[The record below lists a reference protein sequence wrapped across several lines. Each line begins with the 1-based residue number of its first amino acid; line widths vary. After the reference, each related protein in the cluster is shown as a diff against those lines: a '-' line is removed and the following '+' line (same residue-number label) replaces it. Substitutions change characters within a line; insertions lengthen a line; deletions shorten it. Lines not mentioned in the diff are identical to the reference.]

1 MDTETKEPS
10 RAIGLLAKA
19 ISQTGVSVI
28 ALLALLVA
36 AILNADLWIQFGV
49 ASAFVALNLLITSR
63 VNRLITEPFGSPE
76 EQELVTLATHEVS
89 DKERKVALLAKYWPA
104 GALVLGIISVVL
116 SAGEQFNL
124 VSALT
129 VFAACLLLTNSKV
142 LSLVIPFGFS
152 RTMRL
157 AFTSGVV
164 IRNRAAFEKLAKVN
178 LLLFTKGGVLTELP
192 KGVNS
197 VRLSTKTSFK
207 DESKLLALAASVES
221 LSEHAFAK
229 AITRSAENS
238 NLRITKPKEFRE
250 FPGFGVEGLVS
261 GKRVLV
267 GSTALLLQRNIRME
281 VQEIIYADES
291 TKSGYSIVCVV
302 VDGVLEGILRLTDVV
317 KESSADA
324 VYLVARERIRVGI
337 ITGDSAGT
345 AQQKA
350 EQLNIS
356 EVYGELSPDLKAMFV
371 SSRQAKGALVGA
383 IANPDT
389 DNAVLDQADVSIA
402 LGEHGSDTA
411 DVSISGDDPETA
423 ALAVALSA
431 RLRKKSSQ
439 SIAIGLGYSLV
450 SLGAF
455 VAIVSPLQV
464 VTAPLITAMLGSLSL
479 IVVTMNTYS
488 LRKLK

>member
-10 RAIGLLAKA
+10 RAISLLAKV

-36 AILNADLWIQFGV
+36 AIFTSDLWIQFGI
-49 ASAFVALNLLITSR
+49 ALAFVALNFLITAR
-63 VNRLITEPFGSPE
+63 VNRFITEPFGSPE
-76 EQELVTLATHEVS
+76 EQELVTLAS
-89 DKERKVALLAKYWPA
+89 SQPSAKEKRVALLAKYWPA
-104 GALVLGIISVVL
+104 VTLVFALVAVVL
-116 SAGEQFNL
+116 SAGGQFNL

-129 VFAACLLLTNSKV
+129 VFASCLLLTSSHA
-142 LSLVIPFGFS
+142 LALVVPFGFS
-152 RTMRL
+152 RTIRL
-157 AFTSGVV
+157 AFQSGAV
-164 IRNRAAFEKLAKVN
+164 IRSRAAFEKLAKVN

-250 FPGFGVEGLVS
+250 FPGFGVEGVVS

-281 VQEIIYADES
+281 VQELIYADES

-302 VDGVLEGILRLTDVV
+302 VDGVLEGILRFTDVV
-317 KESSADA
+317 KESSVDA
-324 VYLVARERIRVGI
+324 VYLVAKERIRVGL

-345 AQQKA
+345 AQHKA

-356 EVYGELSPDLKAMFV
+356 EVYGELSPELKAMFV
-371 SSRQAKGALVGA
+371 STQQSKGALVGV
-383 IANPDT
+383 IANPET
-389 DNAVLDQADVSIA
+389 DSSLLGQADVSVA
-402 LGEHGSDTA
+402 LGTSGSDRA
-411 DVSISGDDPETA
+411 DVSVASDDPEKA
-423 ALAVALSA
+423 AVVVALSA
-431 RLRKKSSQ
+431 RLRKKTSQ
-439 SIAIGLGYSLV
+439 SLAIALGYSLV
-450 SLGAF
+450 SLVSF

-464 VTAPLITAMLGSLSL
+464 VTPPAVTAMLGSLSL
-479 IVVTMNTYS
+479 IVVTLNTYS

>member
-1 MDTETKEPS
+1 MDTETKEPA
-10 RAIGLLAKA
+10 RAISLLAKV

-36 AILNADLWIQFGV
+36 AVFTSDLWIQFGI
-49 ASAFVALNLLITSR
+49 ALAFVALNLVITAR
-63 VNRLITEPFGSPE
+63 VNRFITEPFGSVQ
-76 EQELVTLATHEVS
+76 EQELVTLAS
-89 DKERKVALLAKYWPA
+89 SQPSAKEKRVALLAKYWPA
-104 GALVLGIISVVL
+104 VTLVFAIVAVVL
-116 SAGEQFNL
+116 SAGGQFNL

-129 VFAACLLLTNSKV
+129 VFASCLLLTNSQA
-142 LSLVIPFGFS
+142 LALVIPFGFS
-152 RTMRL
+152 RTISL
-157 AFTSGVV
+157 AFQSGVV
-164 IRNRAAFEKLAKVN
+164 IRSRAAFEKLAKVN

-250 FPGFGVEGLVS
+250 FPGFGVEGVVS
-261 GKRVLV
+261 SKRVLV

-281 VQEIIYADES
+281 VQELIYADES
-291 TKSGYSIVCVV
+291 TSSGYSIVCVV
-302 VDGVLEGILRLTDVV
+302 VDGVLEGILRFTDVV
-317 KESSADA
+317 KESSVDA
-324 VYLVARERIRVGI
+324 VYLVAKERIRVGL

-345 AQQKA
+345 AQHKA

-356 EVYGELSPDLKAMFV
+356 EVYGELSPELKAMFV
-371 SSRQAKGALVGA
+371 STQQAKGALVGV
-383 IANPDT
+383 IADPET
-389 DNAVLDQADVSIA
+389 DSSLLNQADVSVA
-402 LGEHGSDTA
+402 LGASGSDRA
-411 DVSISGDDPETA
+411 DLSVASDDPEKA
-423 ALAVALSA
+423 AVAVALSA
-431 RLRKKSSQ
+431 RLRKKTSQ
-439 SIAIGLGYSLV
+439 SLAIALGYSLV
-450 SLGAF
+450 SLVSF

-464 VTAPLITAMLGSLSL
+464 VTPPAVTAMLGSLSL
-479 IVVTMNTYS
+479 IVVTLNTYS

>member
-1 MDTETKEPS
+1 MDTKTKEPS

-49 ASAFVALNLLITSR
+49 AVAFVALNLLIASR
-63 VNRLITEPFGSPE
+63 INRFITEPFGSPE
-76 EQELVTLATHEVS
+76 EQELVTLATQEIS
-89 DKERKVALLAKYWPA
+89 DKERKASALAKYGPA
-104 GALVLGIISVVL
+104 ATLVIGIISVVL

-238 NLRITKPKEFRE
+238 NLRIAKPKTFRE

-302 VDGVLEGILRLTDVV
+302 VDGVLEGILRFTDVV
-317 KESSADA
+317 KESSVDA

-356 EVYGELSPDLKAMFV
+356 EVYGELSPELKAMFV
-371 SSRQAKGALVGA
+371 TSQQAKGALVGV

-389 DNAVLDQADVSIA
+389 DSALLDQADVSIA

-464 VTAPLITAMLGSLSL
+464 VTAPVITAMLGSLSL

>member
-19 ISQTGVSVI
+19 LSQTGVSVI

-49 ASAFVALNLLITSR
+49 AIALVALNLLITSL

-76 EQELVTLATHEVS
+76 EQELVALAS
-89 DKERKVALLAKYWPA
+89 SQPSAKEKRVALLAKYWPA
-104 GALVLGIISVVL
+104 ATVVLSIVAVVL
-116 SAGEQFNL
+116 SAGGQFNF

-129 VFAACLLLTNSKV
+129 VFAACLLLTNSHA
-142 LSLVIPFGFS
+142 LALVIPFGFS
-152 RTMRL
+152 KTIRL

-164 IRNRAAFEKLAKVN
+164 IRSRAAFEKLAKVN
-178 LLLFTKGGVLTELP
+178 LLLFTKGGVLTDLP

-197 VRLSTKTSFK
+197 VRLSTRSSFK
-207 DESKLLALAASVES
+207 DENKLLALAASVES

-229 AITRSAENS
+229 AIIRSAENS
-238 NLRITKPKEFRE
+238 NLRITKPKTFRE
-250 FPGFGVEGLVS
+250 FPGFGVEGVVS

-281 VQEIIYADES
+281 VQELIYADES

-302 VDGVLEGILRLTDVV
+302 VDGVLEGILRFTDVV
-317 KESSADA
+317 KESSVDA
-324 VYLVARERIRVGI
+324 VYLVARERIRVGL

-345 AQQKA
+345 AQHKA

-356 EVYGELSPDLKAMFV
+356 EVYGELSPEMKAMFV
-371 SSRQAKGALVGA
+371 SSQQARSALVGV
-383 IANPDT
+383 IANPET
-389 DNAVLDQADVSIA
+389 DSSLLDRADVSIA
-402 LGEHGSDTA
+402 LGAQGSDTA
-411 DVSISGDDPETA
+411 DVSVASEDPEIA
-423 ALAVALSA
+423 ADAVALSA
-431 RLRKKSSQ
+431 RLRKKTSQ
-439 SIAIGLGYSLV
+439 SLAIGLGYSLV
-450 SLGAF
+450 SMGAF
-455 VAIVSPLQV
+455 VAIVSPLQFV
-464 VTAPLITAMLGSLSL
+464 APPAITAMLGSLSL
-479 IVVTMNTYS
+479 IVVTLNTYS

>member
-36 AILNADLWIQFGV
+36 AILNVDLWIQFGI
-49 ASAFVALNLLITSR
+49 ATAFVALNILITSR
-63 VNRLITEPFGSPE
+63 VKRLITEPFGSPE
-76 EQELVTLATHEVS
+76 EQELLTLARSETS
-89 DKERKVALLAKYWPA
+89 AKENRIALLAKYWPA
-104 GALVLGIISVVL
+104 ATLVLAIVAVAL
-116 SAGEQFNL
+116 SAGGQFNL
-124 VSALT
+124 VSALS
-129 VFAACLLLTNSKV
+129 VFAACLLLTNSHA
-142 LSLVIPFGFS
+142 LALVIPFGFS
-152 RTMRL
+152 RTIRL
-157 AFTSGVV
+157 AFNSGVV
-164 IRNRAAFEKLAKVN
+164 IRSRAAFEKLAKVN
-178 LLLFTKGGVLTELP
+178 LLLFTKGGVLTDLP

-221 LSEHAFAK
+221 LSQHAFAK
-229 AITRSAENS
+229 AITRSADNS
-238 NLRITKPKEFRE
+238 NLRITKPKVFRE
-250 FPGFGVEGLVS
+250 FPGFGVEGVVS

-281 VQEIIYADES
+281 VQELIYADES

-302 VDGVLEGILRLTDVV
+302 IDGVLEGILIFTDVV
-317 KESSADA
+317 KESSVDA
-324 VYLVARERIRVGI
+324 VYLVARERIRVGL

-345 AQQKA
+345 AQHKA

-356 EVYGELSPDLKAMFV
+356 EVYGELSPELKAMFV
-371 SSRQAKGALVGA
+371 ASQQSRGALVAA

-389 DNAVLDQADVSIA
+389 DNGLLDQADVSIA
-402 LGEHGSDTA
+402 LGEQGSDTA
-411 DVSISGDDPETA
+411 DVSVASDDPEKA
-423 ALAVALSA
+423 ADAVALSA
-431 RLRKKSSQ
+431 RLRKKTSQ
-439 SIAIGLGYSLV
+439 SLAIGFGYSLV

-455 VAIVSPLQV
+455 VAIVSPLQF
-464 VTAPLITAMLGSLSL
+464 VTSPAITAMLGSLSL
-479 IVVTMNTYS
+479 IVVTLNTYS

>member
-1 MDTETKEPS
+1 MDTKTKEPS

-49 ASAFVALNLLITSR
+49 AVAFVALNLLITSR
-63 VNRLITEPFGSPE
+63 INRLITEPFGSPE
-76 EQELVTLATHEVS
+76 EQELVTLATQEIS

-238 NLRITKPKEFRE
+238 NLRITKPKTFRE

-302 VDGVLEGILRLTDVV
+302 VDGVLEGILRFTDVV
-317 KESSADA
+317 KESSVDA

-356 EVYGELSPDLKAMFV
+356 EVYGELSPELKAMFV
-371 SSRQAKGALVGA
+371 TSQQAKGALVGV

-389 DNAVLDQADVSIA
+389 DSALLDQADVSIA

-464 VTAPLITAMLGSLSL
+464 VTAPVITAMLGSLSL

>member
-28 ALLALLVA
+28 APLALLVA
-36 AILNADLWIQFGV
+36 AILNADLWIQFGAAV
-49 ASAFVALNLLITSR
+49 AFVALNLLITSR
-63 VNRLITEPFGSPE
+63 INRLITEPFGSPE
-76 EQELVTLATHEVS
+76 EQEIVTLATHEFS

-104 GALVLGIISVVL
+104 GALVLGIISVVV

-142 LSLVIPFGFS
+142 LSLVIPFGIS
-152 RTMRL
+152 RTIRL

-164 IRNRAAFEKLAKVN
+164 IRSRSAFEKLAKVN
-178 LLLFTKGGVLTELP
+178 LLLFTKGGVLTDLP

-197 VRLSTKTSFK
+197 VHLSTKTSFK

-238 NLRITKPKEFRE
+238 NLRITKPKDFRD

-281 VQEIIYADES
+281 VQELIYADES

-302 VDGVLEGILRLTDVV
+302 VDGVLEGILRFTDVV
-317 KESSADA
+317 KDSSVDA
-324 VYLVARERIRVGI
+324 VYLVAKERIRVGI

-356 EVYGELSPDLKAMFV
+356 EVYGELSPELKAMFV
-371 SSRQAKGALVGA
+371 SSQQAKGALVGA

-389 DNAVLDQADVSIA
+389 DSALLDQADVSIA
-402 LGEHGSDTA
+402 LGEHGSDIV

-431 RLRKKSSQ
+431 RLREKTNQ
-439 SIAIGLGYSLV
+439 SLAIGLGYSLL

-464 VTAPLITAMLGSLSL
+464 VTPPAIAAMLGSLSL
-479 IVVTMNTYS
+479 IVVTLNTYS

>member
-49 ASAFVALNLLITSR
+49 AVAFVALNLLITSR
-63 VNRLITEPFGSPE
+63 VNRLITEPFGSPV
-76 EQELVTLATHEVS
+76 EQELVTLATQEVS

-104 GALVLGIISVVL
+104 GALVLGINSVVL

-152 RTMRL
+152 RTIRL

-164 IRNRAAFEKLAKVN
+164 IRSRVAFEKLAKVN

-221 LSEHAFAK
+221 LSQHAFAK

-281 VQEIIYADES
+281 VQELIYADES

-302 VDGVLEGILRLTDVV
+302 VDGVLEGILRFTDVV
-317 KESSADA
+317 KESSVDA

-345 AQQKA
+345 AQHKA

-356 EVYGELSPDLKAMFV
+356 EVYGELSPELKAMFV
-371 SSRQAKGALVGA
+371 SSQQAKGALVGA

-389 DNAVLDQADVSIA
+389 DSALLDQADVSIA

-411 DVSISGDDPETA
+411 DVSISGEDPETA

-431 RLRKKSSQ
+431 RLRKKTKQ
-439 SIAIGLGYSLV
+439 SLAIGLGYSLV

-464 VTAPLITAMLGSLSL
+464 VTPPAITAMLGSLSL
-479 IVVTMNTYS
+479 IVVTLNTYS
-488 LRKLK
+488 RRKLK